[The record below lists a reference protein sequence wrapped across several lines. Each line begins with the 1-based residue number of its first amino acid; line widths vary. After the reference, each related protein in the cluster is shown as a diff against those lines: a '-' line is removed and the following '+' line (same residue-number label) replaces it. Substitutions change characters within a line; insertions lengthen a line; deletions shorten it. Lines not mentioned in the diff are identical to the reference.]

1 MFNWYLKS
9 MFNQN
14 ILSLKK
20 CNRDLADKLIN
31 LSFDKARE
39 SIDIVKSKSDD
50 VIFIK
55 NNMPL
60 ESADN
65 PIEEAYYNVQSSIKS
80 SMGAFDFII
89 IFGSGIG
96 YMLDYVFE
104 KYKSKIILVEPDINV
119 IRTAFEIVDY
129 SKYIESGRL
138 FLTCNFDDVYKYLM
152 KKYII
157 NDKVEIVALKSY
169 LKLYQN
175 EIKTFIDK
183 IYETCSIKISDINTI
198 KKNSESWVYSSLK
211 FIKNSGQTYPIC
223 MLDNKFEGRTALI
236 VGAGPSLKDNIDYIK
251 KYSDRFVIFA
261 VNRTIDFLLDHDVI
275 PNFAIF
281 TDTRFVLKTFNSKSP
296 KLANVNF
303 VVDIKADSNLYDVL
317 KKRCFIYYPDN
328 FDLAKILHE
337 KNKYVKLYQ
346 TAGTSTFCAMICAKE
361 LGCKN
366 IVLSGVDLAFKNDV
380 PYCSD
385 AHSST
390 LSVEKD
396 KVKIGKM
403 EKKIVQV
410 KSVNGDLV
418 RTREDY
424 QIFIKQFQNFFKEN
438 QNLKVYNT
446 TSFGANIEG
455 TLNMPFENVMKEI
468 EVSFD
473 KQSIED
479 IINNTMYESNY
490 NPVELKKEARNLV
503 RAEEELNFEIRG
515 SIKNLLYKEVEDDI
529 FYVTAYTILDKISKT
544 IFLSQLL
551 QFELLKCTKF
561 ISQENTVQKRANFEL
576 FLEETLKKLDVLNE
590 KLAEI

>member
-198 KKNSESWVYSSLK
+198 KKNSELWVYSSLK

-337 KNKYVKLYQ
+337 KNQYVKLYQ

-561 ISQENTVQKRANFEL
+561 ISQENTVQKRSNFEL

>member
-361 LGCKN
+361 LGCK
-366 IVLSGVDLAFKNDV
+366 ILYYQVL
-380 PYCSD
+380 
-385 AHSST
+385 
-390 LSVEKD
+390 
-396 KVKIGKM
+396 I
-403 EKKIVQV
+403 
-410 KSVNGDLV
+410 
-418 RTREDY
+418 
-424 QIFIKQFQNFFKEN
+424 
-438 QNLKVYNT
+438 
-446 TSFGANIEG
+446 
-455 TLNMPFENVMKEI
+455 
-468 EVSFD
+468 
-473 KQSIED
+473 
-479 IINNTMYESNY
+479 
-490 NPVELKKEARNLV
+490 
-503 RAEEELNFEIRG
+503 
-515 SIKNLLYKEVEDDI
+515 
-529 FYVTAYTILDKISKT
+529 
-544 IFLSQLL
+544 
-551 QFELLKCTKF
+551 
-561 ISQENTVQKRANFEL
+561 
-576 FLEETLKKLDVLNE
+576 
-590 KLAEI
+590 

>member
-1 MFNWYLKS
+1 
-9 MFNQN
+9 
-14 ILSLKK
+14 
-20 CNRDLADKLIN
+20 
-31 LSFDKARE
+31 
-39 SIDIVKSKSDD
+39 
-50 VIFIK
+50 
-55 NNMPL
+55 
-60 ESADN
+60 
-65 PIEEAYYNVQSSIKS
+65 
-80 SMGAFDFII
+80 
-89 IFGSGIG
+89 
-96 YMLDYVFE
+96 
-104 KYKSKIILVEPDINV
+104 
-119 IRTAFEIVDY
+119 
-129 SKYIESGRL
+129 
-138 FLTCNFDDVYKYLM
+138 
-152 KKYII
+152 
-157 NDKVEIVALKSY
+157 
-169 LKLYQN
+169 
-175 EIKTFIDK
+175 
-183 IYETCSIKISDINTI
+183 
-198 KKNSESWVYSSLK
+198 
-211 FIKNSGQTYPIC
+211 
-223 MLDNKFEGRTALI
+223 
-236 VGAGPSLKDNIDYIK
+236 
-251 KYSDRFVIFA
+251 
-261 VNRTIDFLLDHDVI
+261 
-275 PNFAIF
+275 
-281 TDTRFVLKTFNSKSP
+281 
-296 KLANVNF
+296 
-303 VVDIKADSNLYDVL
+303 
-317 KKRCFIYYPDN
+317 
-328 FDLAKILHE
+328 
-337 KNKYVKLYQ
+337 
-346 TAGTSTFCAMICAKE
+346 
-361 LGCKN
+361 
-366 IVLSGVDLAFKNDV
+366 
-380 PYCSD
+380 
-385 AHSST
+385 
-390 LSVEKD
+390 
-396 KVKIGKM
+396 M